1 MYEKITRNEGKWSW
15 GDYGRLHRAVRACP
29 DCCGPQFGLQ
39 EWCGQLE
46 KEDMTL
52 LFSNRRECGVGQE
65 LPSSSILLYHLS
77 SIFPSFPSSV
87 SCLYLSS
94 FFKWDVST
102 CLCPK
107 GSEPKHRGE
116 LIMWETGRFQGQ
128 LQECFRD
135 TAGGEKWGFL
145 LMVTGEMVRDL
156 LSVWSSVLRMWDATI
171 SWKWGGGGSV
181 GFSERWRYVVV
192 FWLGGRNKLPRAVY
206 SQIVWNCWHA
216 GLVTVCGS
224 LWGCYDLAQVFREWL
239 TNVLE
244 IFNIGKD

>member
-1 MYEKITRNEGKWSW
+1 MGWVKNSLPPPSFFTI
-15 GDYGRLHRAVRACP
+15 
-29 DCCGPQFGLQ
+29 F
-39 EWCGQLE
+39 
-46 KEDMTL
+46 
-52 LFSNRRECGVGQE
+52 
-65 LPSSSILLYHLS
+65 LPSFSLFLHLS
-77 SIFPSFPSSV
+77 LVSLSLIIFQMG
-87 SCLYLSS
+87 Y
-94 FFKWDVST
+94 VST

-107 GSEPKHRGE
+107 GNEPKHRGE

-135 TAGGEKWGFL
+135 TAGGEKWGSL
-145 LMVTGEMVRDL
+145 LRVTGEMVRDL
-156 LSVWSSVLRMWDATI
+156 LPVWSSVLRMWDATL

-181 GFSERWRYVVV
+181 GFSEWWRYVVV
-192 FWLGGRNKLPRAVY
+192 FWLCGRNKLPRAVY